1 MEDFSF
7 LQEVPCQ
14 HIAEINLN
22 HLELRMSSQT
32 SRYNTSNL
40 PSTSEIDTNKHLK
53 TCQAH
58 MSCQYLQ
65 VQADSRGSPLT
76 NPKYHNRLL
85 GEVPAVD
92 NRTPKKCVD

>member
-1 MEDFSF
+1 M
-7 LQEVPCQ
+7 
-14 HIAEINLN
+14 NLN
-22 HLELRMSSQT
+22 HLESRMSAQT

-40 PSTSEIDTNKHLK
+40 PSTSEIDTNKHFK

-65 VQADSRGSPLT
+65 ADSHGSPLS
-76 NPKYHNRLL
+76 NPKYHTYWLL
-85 GEVPAVD
+85 EEVPAVD